1 MAYASSCYAGGG
13 GGYETTAIQV
23 CHSARSCLDD
33 KVSLAQRN
41 SVFSASDSSAM
52 SDIERR
58 SIPRVALLIETTRTY
73 TRELLL
79 GVRRY
84 IAERG
89 PWSTFL
95 ELRAL
100 DSSAPAWLRHWDGDG
115 ILTRTFTP
123 EMADLIAAS
132 GLPAVE
138 LRATNLGGNR
148 PFVGM
153 DNAHIG
159 RAVAEH
165 FFERGY
171 KQFAAYSLQTE
182 RFFLERVRNFVS
194 TVQGFGCECSELP
207 EGSPDSVDDWEV
219 SQARLMSW
227 LGQLPKPVGIFAA
240 NDQLGVRLLEACQR
254 AGLAVPE
261 EVAVVGAENEETLCA
276 FTTPPLTSVRFDG
289 QTAGYAAAELLDTL
303 MQGGSPRRSEI
314 LVPPKGIVVRGSSDE
329 MVIND
334 PLVAQ
339 AARLI
344 RENATSGFNV
354 DDLCRKLNASRST
367 LDRRMKAA
375 LKRSP
380 KEEITRIRFREVER
394 LLRETDLTIE
404 VISELT
410 GFAHSHYLQAAFKQS
425 YGQTPGQF
433 RRGQGWR

>member
-1 MAYASSCYAGGG
+1 
-13 GGYETTAIQV
+13 
-23 CHSARSCLDD
+23 
-33 KVSLAQRN
+33 
-41 SVFSASDSSAM
+41 M
-52 SDIERR
+52 STRKRR
-58 SIPRVALLIETTRTY
+58 RIPRVALLVETTRTY
-73 TRELLL
+73 TRELLA

-84 IAERG
+84 IAAHG

-100 DSSAPAWLRHWDGDG
+100 DSSPPAWLRHWDGDG
-115 ILTRTFTP
+115 ILTRTFTQ
-123 EMADLIAAS
+123 EMADLIAAT

-138 LRATNLGGNR
+138 LRATNLSGGR

-171 KQFAAYSLQTE
+171 RQFAAYSLKTE
-182 RFFLERVRNFVS
+182 RFFIERVRNFVS
-194 TVQGFGCECSELP
+194 AVQAFGCPCSELP
-207 EGSPDSVDDWEV
+207 ESSSDSVTDWEQ
-219 SQARLMSW
+219 SQACLIAW
-227 LGQLPKPVGIFAA
+227 LEQLPKPVGIFAA

-254 AGLAVPE
+254 AGVAVPE

-276 FTTPPLTSVRFDG
+276 FATPPLTSVRFDG
-289 QTAGYAAAELLDTL
+289 QTVGYAAAELLDRL
-303 MQGGSPRRSEI
+303 MQGKSPRRREI
-314 LVPPKGIVVRGSSDE
+314 LIAPKGIVVRASSDE
-329 MVIND
+329 LVIND

-344 RENATSGFNV
+344 RENAMTGINV
-354 DDLCRKLNASRST
+354 EDLCRKLNASRST
-367 LDRRMKAA
+367 LDRRMRAA

-404 VISELT
+404 VIAEQT
-410 GFAHSHYLQAAFKQS
+410 GFAHSHYLQAAFKQT

-433 RRGQGWR
+433 RRAQG